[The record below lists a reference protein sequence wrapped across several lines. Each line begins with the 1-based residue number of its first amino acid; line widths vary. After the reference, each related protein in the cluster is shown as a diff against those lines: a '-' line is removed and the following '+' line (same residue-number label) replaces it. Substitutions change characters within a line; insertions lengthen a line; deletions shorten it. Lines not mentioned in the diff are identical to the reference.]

1 MARLSSNFS
10 IPQFQEFI
18 QRVYGLP
25 DDRLFSVWD
34 LISNQ
39 ERFTMRALKGIRKGD
54 NEKLKT
60 NLLISFSY
68 LIALVNRLHIKLE
81 ESIWDRF
88 PYVCSYCRKA
98 PCVCKKEKQL
108 IRKKGKGT
116 LSMKPRSL
124 SQYQEMFRTIY
135 PPEKRTLF
143 EVGVHL
149 AEEMGELSEAV
160 HIFLGE
166 HKNEMFDQIENEMAD
181 YVSCFFGVANS
192 AHISLSKE
200 FTTIYKNNCHA
211 CHKAPCIC
219 TFSFIAKF
227 KS

>member
-1 MARLSSNFS
+1 MARLSSDFS

-18 QRVYGLP
+18 LTVYDLNN
-25 DDRLFSVWD
+25 DRLFSVWD

-39 ERFTMRALKGIRKGD
+39 ERFTMRALKGIRKKD
-54 NEKLKT
+54 NEKLKI
-60 NLLISFSY
+60 NLLISLSFLVS
-68 LIALVNRLHIKLE
+68 LVNRLHIQLE
-81 ESIWDRF
+81 ESVWRRF
-88 PYVCSYCRKA
+88 PYICSYCRKA
-98 PCVCKKEKQL
+98 PCICTEKKQL
-108 IRKKGKGT
+108 KRRKGSGEKSQRPK
-116 LSMKPRSL
+116 KF

-135 PPEKRTLF
+135 PPEKRTLS

-149 AEEMGELSEAV
+149 AEEMGELSEAI

-166 HKNEMFDQIENEMAD
+166 HKNENFAAIEDEMAD

-192 AHISLSKE
+192 AGINLSKE
-200 FTTIYKNNCHA
+200 LTAIYKNNCHV